1 MVFDQVDSF
10 HVIQWIV
17 RLIDNYIRVLIKKF
31 KQRDREE
38 FLRQHPEIQPP
49 FSIPLSNEVYLLQ
62 KYRWIIL
69 SNQSNIKYHND
80 PRMDNHFRA
89 LMNTYDYE
97 DALFRIDP
105 KLREY
110 RELKEKYVQFNSR
123 NAGNPSDARKE
134 MQVLIQEYRNSEH
147 EIFRE
152 FASLLVKFEDPII
165 NSFIMVVD

>member
-1 MVFDQVDSF
+1 
-10 HVIQWIV
+10 
-17 RLIDNYIRVLIKKF
+17 
-31 KQRDREE
+31 
-38 FLRQHPEIQPP
+38 
-49 FSIPLSNEVYLLQ
+49 
-62 KYRWIIL
+62 
-69 SNQSNIKYHND
+69 
-80 PRMDNHFRA
+80 MDNHFRA